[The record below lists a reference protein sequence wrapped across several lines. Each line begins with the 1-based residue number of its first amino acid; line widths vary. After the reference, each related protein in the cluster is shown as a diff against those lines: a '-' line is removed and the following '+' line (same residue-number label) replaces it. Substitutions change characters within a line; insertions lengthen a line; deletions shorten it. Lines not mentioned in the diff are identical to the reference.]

1 MVEERA
7 ARRRAVVAAA
17 AVVLAAIAAVSP
29 ALAQT
34 LSDAEVLEVL
44 GRAKLGASR
53 VGVSVVDLSGG
64 RELVAIRKDE
74 AFIPASNMKLLTSGT
89 AAAVLG
95 PEFEFRTTLW
105 QSGDRLIVEG
115 SGDPAFAD
123 PALLDE
129 MGQDVD
135 AFLDRLAEAVKSGW
149 DMGAGPIREVVV
161 DDRVLDREYVHPTW
175 PADQLR
181 LWYCAEVG
189 GLNFFANV
197 VRLYARPGE
206 QEGMSPSV
214 RLEPSA
220 PWLAVENR
228 ARTAKKNESTTLDL
242 SRVGQNNTFV
252 LRGAIRSAL
261 VRPIEAT
268 THESSLLFARLL
280 ADRLGTAVGRGG
292 TPAWRLAG
300 AEEDLG
306 DAGARRALAVVRTP
320 LSVVL
325 ARCNMDS
332 HNLYAEALIKRVG
345 HEVTRQPGSW
355 ANGAA
360 VVRMQLRERVGPE
373 AAAAVS
379 VADGSGLSRGNLI
392 TPGVMTAWLGALSR
406 DTRVAPVFIA
416 SIPEAGVEGNM
427 AKRFRGR
434 ELTNEVR
441 CKSGYINGVRTL
453 SGYVINRETG
463 RMAAFSI
470 LVNDTPGNVP
480 GARVREFHE
489 DVVEL
494 VDKWMTG
501 VVKKE
506 MARGVGAGA
515 AR

>member
-7 ARRRAVVAAA
+7 TPRRAVVAAA
-17 AVVLAAIAAVSP
+17 AAAVLAVLAVVSP
-29 ALAQT
+29 ALAQS
-34 LSDAEVLEVL
+34 LSNADVLELL
-44 GRAKLGASR
+44 GKAKLGTSR
-53 VGVSVVDLSGG
+53 VGVSVVDLSSG
-64 RELVAIRKDE
+64 RKLVAIREDE
-74 AFIPASNMKLLTSGT
+74 PFIPASNMKLLTSGT

-95 PEFEFRTTLW
+95 PDFEFRTTLW

-115 SGDPAFAD
+115 AGDPAFAD

-129 MGQDVD
+129 MGQNVE
-135 AFLDRLAEAVKSGW
+135 AFLDRLAEAVRTGW
-149 DMGAGPIREVVV
+149 DAGAGPIREVVV

-175 PADQLR
+175 PADQLG

-197 VRLYARPGE
+197 VRLYARPAD
-206 QEGMSPSV
+206 QEGMSPSL

-220 PWLAVENR
+220 AWLTVENR
-228 ARTAKKNESTTLDL
+228 ARTVKKNESTTLHL
-242 SRVGQNNTFV
+242 SRVGENNTFV
-252 LRGAIRSAL
+252 LRGSIRSAL

-280 ADRLGTAVGRGG
+280 AERLGAGRGG
-292 TPAWRLAG
+292 GPSWRLAG
-300 AEEDLG
+300 ADEDLG
-306 DAGARRALAVVRTP
+306 DRGARRALAVVRTP

-360 VVRMQLRERVGPE
+360 VVRMQMRERVGPE

-379 VADGSGLSRGNLI
+379 VADGSGLSRENLI

-406 DTRVAPVFIA
+406 DARVAPAFIA

-434 ELTNEVR
+434 ELMNEVR

-463 RMAAFSI
+463 RKAAFSI
-470 LVNDTPGNVP
+470 LVNDTPANVP
-480 GARVREFHE
+480 GAQVREFHE

-506 MARGVGAGA
+506 MARGA
-515 AR
+515 AAEAAAP